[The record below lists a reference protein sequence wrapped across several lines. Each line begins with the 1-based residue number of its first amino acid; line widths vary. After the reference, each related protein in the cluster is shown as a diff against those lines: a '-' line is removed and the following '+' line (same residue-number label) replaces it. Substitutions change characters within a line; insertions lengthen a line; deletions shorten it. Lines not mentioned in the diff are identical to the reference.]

1 MEAYMKN
8 LNLPIYNNYNI
19 FLFKD
24 EYYNYL
30 LRGNK
35 LCLCPLGHRKSREY
49 VLTDSELSQLV
60 DYYVLPLKK
69 LRNDFPYLVD
79 IEDRILDIED
89 DMVAFL
95 DSLIK

>member
-1 MEAYMKN
+1 MKT
-8 LNLPIYNNYNI
+8 LDVHLPDYTNYNV

-24 EYYNYL
+24 EFYNYL

-35 LCLCPLGHRKSREY
+35 LCLCPLGHRKPKEY
-49 VLTDSELSQLV
+49 QLDDSELSQLV

-95 DSLIK
+95 DLLIK

>member
-1 MEAYMKN
+1 MKT
-8 LNLPIYNNYNI
+8 LGVQLPDYTNCNV

-49 VLTDSELSQLV
+49 KLTKDELSQLV
-60 DYYVLPLKK
+60 DYYVIPLQK
-69 LRNDFPYLVD
+69 LRNEHLY
-79 IEDRILDIED
+79 IEGFINKALDVED
-89 DMVAFL
+89 DMIAFL
-95 DSLIK
+95 DSIIK